1 MPSLYNRRTKH
12 FVSYK
17 GSENLSDGDLQ
28 ELKEILIDDRGYA
41 PEELLEVPRNSLE
54 DIVKQRGAQSKEEMD
69 KQILEARE
77 AELPSAY
84 KLIAPSS
91 SREILAG
98 EDSPVLGTSTLKD
111 AFSLPGRFLS
121 ATGEF
126 LSTAGES
133 DFSSMEKPSE
143 EREGFLS
150 QLATS
155 PVVGATVLSLPVAG
169 ASAPMIAKALPKVL
183 QGIWTA
189 PVVEGV
195 IDAGV
200 AVGSG
205 LSMDPK
211 YGGSD
216 VALDAV
222 TSAFP
227 AAGPIFK
234 AWGKTRSLEAIE
246 KVLKEKGIP
255 YAPEDLT
262 LIYEKTKF
270 PKSTKKFGASL
281 REEGLSDITK
291 NLKGK
296 DIGKYKFI
304 PEASFS
310 ESRPTSLDRAL
321 ENVKASLYDGFR
333 TGDEASRDIAKI
345 EDFKRGQALLEEGKA
360 VLTPEAYEKGMSTLI
375 EKYGDVPELLEEVQA
390 YIDPK
395 MSIYRTNTDPLSV
408 DMYGSDFAGEK
419 PSQWT
424 DAYKKARMGSAIEE
438 GIQKSKFP
446 KKVKG
451 LVVKTAPV
459 LAPAATPLFPY
470 VQRRISSEDEESD
483 MQPLSDLSYDPG
495 Y

>member
-1 MPSLYNRRTKH
+1 
-12 FVSYK
+12 
-17 GSENLSDGDLQ
+17 
-28 ELKEILIDDRGYA
+28 
-41 PEELLEVPRNSLE
+41 
-54 DIVKQRGAQSKEEMD
+54 
-69 KQILEARE
+69 
-77 AELPSAY
+77 
-84 KLIAPSS
+84 
-91 SREILAG
+91 
-98 EDSPVLGTSTLKD
+98 
-111 AFSLPGRFLS
+111 
-121 ATGEF
+121 
-126 LSTAGES
+126 
-133 DFSSMEKPSE
+133 
-143 EREGFLS
+143 
-150 QLATS
+150 
-155 PVVGATVLSLPVAG
+155 VLSLPVAG
-169 ASAPMIAKALPKVL
+169 ASAPVIAQALPKVL
-183 QGIWTA
+183 QGIWTT
-189 PVVEGV
+189 PVVEGA

-262 LIYEKTKF
+262 LIYEKTNFTKSTKKF
-270 PKSTKKFGASL
+270 PMSTKKFGASL

-345 EDFKRGQALLEEGKA
+345 EAFKRGQALLEEGKA

-395 MSIYRTNTDPLSV
+395 MSMYRTNTDPLSV

-451 LVVKTAPV
+451 LVVKTAPALV
-459 LAPAATPLFPY
+459 PAATPLFPY

>member
-17 GSENLSDGDLQ
+17 GSENLSDEDLQ
-28 ELKEILIDDRGYA
+28 ELKEILIDDRGYS

-54 DIVKQRGAQSKEEMD
+54 DIVKQRGAQSKEEME

-91 SREILAG
+91 SRELIAG

-111 AFSLPGRFLS
+111 AFSLPGR
-121 ATGEF
+121 F

-169 ASAPMIAKALPKVL
+169 ASAPVIAQALPKVL
-183 QGIWTA
+183 QGIWTT

-216 VALDAV
+216 VAIDAV
-222 TSAFP
+222 ASAFP

-310 ESRPTSLDRAL
+310 ESRPTSLDRAI
-321 ENVKASLYDGFR
+321 ENVKASLYDNLR

-345 EDFKRGQALLEEGKA
+345 EAFKRGQALLEEGKA

-395 MSIYRTNTDPLSV
+395 MARYRTNTDQLSV

-459 LAPAATPLFPY
+459 LVPAAAPLSPY
-470 VQRRISSEDEESD
+470 IQRRISSEDEESD
-483 MQPLSDLSYDPG
+483 MKPLSDLSYDPV

>member
-17 GSENLSDGDLQ
+17 GSENLSDEDLQ
-28 ELKEILIDDRGYA
+28 ELKEILIDDRGYS

-91 SREILAG
+91 SRELIAG

-111 AFSLPGRFLS
+111 AFSLPGR
-121 ATGEF
+121 F

-169 ASAPMIAKALPKVL
+169 ASAPVIAQALPKVL
-183 QGIWTA
+183 QGIWTT

-216 VALDAV
+216 VAIDAV
-222 TSAFP
+222 ASAFP

-296 DIGKYKFI
+296 NTGKYKFI

-310 ESRPTSLDRAL
+310 ESRPTSLDRAI
-321 ENVKASLYDGFR
+321 ENVKASLYDNLR

-345 EDFKRGQALLEEGKA
+345 EAFKRGQALLEEGKA

-375 EKYGDVPELLEEVQA
+375 EKYGDVHELLEEVQA
-390 YIDPK
+390 YVDPK
-395 MSIYRTNTDPLSV
+395 MARYRTNTDQLSV

-459 LAPAATPLFPY
+459 LVPAAAPLSPY
-470 VQRRISSEDEESD
+470 IQRRISSEDEESD
-483 MQPLSDLSYDPG
+483 MKPLSDLSYDPV